1 MTQFEVEFLEFYTPF
16 GEFWGK
22 GVKNI
27 WREDLLTAEYRPVL
41 HPGGRKMPKR
51 GELCEENGRFETGN
65 KNKLTKIFTPNGQ
78 NRLKG
83 V

>member
-1 MTQFEVEFLEFYTPF
+1 LLFFTPLWANF
-16 GEFWGK
+16 GGK

-27 WREDLLTAEYRPVL
+27 ERENLLTAEYRPIL
-41 HPGGRKMPKR
+41 HPGGREMPKR
-51 GELCEENGRFETGN
+51 GELCEEKGNFETGIE
-65 KNKLTKIFTPNGQ
+65 NKLNKIYTPNGP